1 MNEQRLQEY
10 LNLIQALL
18 ECPNGEE
25 IINTLNAHPHLIDP
39 DLVEVMQQKAA
50 MMAQQGNENN
60 ARFLTDLAQ
69 EIAAYLHNHLSPES
83 RQEYINFLV
92 EVLVATADS
101 KGNPQVVYPILK
113 ANQDK
118 LNHRLVALYP
128 NWANHILSQATPEQ
142 APSYAAAFVYFSNL
156 IQQFPLG
163 NRASNLDIAITG
175 YELILNIFTR
185 ENFPENWAMTQNN
198 LGNAYSDKITGNR
211 AENIDEAICCYQRAL
226 KVYTREDFPQDWAGT
241 QNNLGEAY
249 RTKITGNR
257 ADNIDEAICCYQQAL
272 EVRTREDF
280 PQDWAGTQNGLG
292 NAYSNKITGN
302 RAQNI
307 DEAIRCYQR
316 ALEVRTRE
324 DFPEDW
330 AGTQNNLAIAY
341 KNKITGNRAENI
353 DAAIACYQRALEV
366 RTREDFPEDWAM
378 TQNNLG
384 GAYSNKIT
392 GNRAENIDAAIA
404 CYQRALEVRTRED
417 FPEDWAGTQ
426 NGLGIAYK
434 NKITGNR
441 AENIDA
447 AIACYL
453 RALEVYTREDF
464 PEDWA
469 MTQNNL
475 GGAYSNKIT
484 GNRAE
489 NIDAAI
495 ACFQRALEVRTREDF
510 PEDWAMTQNNLGE
523 AYRNKITG
531 NRAEN
536 IDAAIACFQRALEVR
551 TREDFPKN
559 WAMTQ
564 NNLGNAHWSK
574 ITGNRAENID
584 EAIRCFQRA
593 LKVRTREDF
602 PQDWAGTQIGL
613 GSAYSNK
620 ITGNRAEN
628 IDEAIRCYQLALEVY
643 TREDFPEYWAM
654 TQNNLGITYSNKITG
669 NRAEN
674 IDSAIACY
682 QRALEVYT
690 REDFPEY
697 WAGTQNGLGNA
708 YSDKITGN
716 RAQNIDEAIA
726 CYQRALEVYSR
737 EDFPEYWAMTQNN
750 LGNAYK
756 NKITGNRAENIDEA
770 IRCYQR
776 ALEIRTP
783 EAFPK
788 DCLQSGR
795 NLGNLGFKEGKWEIA
810 IEGYES
816 AIKAVE
822 KSRSWSKTDA
832 SRQQII
838 ADSIDVYANIIQA
851 YINSGNLDKAIAY
864 VDRSRAKRLVDLM
877 ASNDLYADGEIPPQ
891 VQAYLQQ
898 YDQLQAEIDAERNR
912 LQNNSDSSQQQTEN
926 STNQG
931 TDKPTNKGTV
941 TSTRAAFQA
950 ATEKIAALEAEKQQV
965 WEQMRRLDPVLAGEK
980 EVNPLDFA
988 TIQQLIENPQTAIL
1002 NFFTTNNDTHIF
1014 IIYKDKNPELHTC
1027 TGFGYQTLQDLVV
1040 NEWLNPYFNKKQDGL
1055 WYAKISDFLQ
1065 QLADKLQLKN
1075 LVETYLQDI
1084 KELII
1089 IPHLFWHQIPFAAL
1103 PFLTDETQYLGD
1115 KFPIRYVPSSQILQY
1130 CQQRPQLDKINYG
1143 TVENPDGSLP
1153 SVEFEC
1159 ETIANLHQ
1167 IPAHQRL
1174 KGREQA
1180 TVKNYRQLA
1189 KQVQVLHSSHHAQ
1202 SRLDNPLE
1210 SILILADGQITLG
1223 QIMTPGFRLPN
1234 LSDVFLSCCETNLGV
1249 AGISDDILSLSTGF
1263 LCAGARN
1270 VVSTLWSVDD
1280 LATALFSIFY
1290 YQNRQR
1296 LNRPEALKKA
1306 QIDLR
1311 NLSGQTLASN
1321 YKAELQK
1328 YYDRQLQLADQKRQ
1342 KAKKNRQRLVAGT
1355 PDYQRWDEEYKQW
1368 DAIGNRIFRVQQ
1380 NLPILCGKEYPF
1392 ADPFYW
1398 AGFICSGLR

>member
-25 IINTLNAHPHLIDP
+25 IINTLTAHPHLLDP
-39 DLVEVMQQKAA
+39 DLVEVMRHLAA
-50 MMAQQGNENN
+50 MIAQDGYENN
-60 ARFLTDLAQ
+60 AIFLTNLAQ
-69 EIAAYLHNHLSPES
+69 QIAAYLHNHLSPES

-92 EVLVATADS
+92 EVLVATSDS

-118 LNHRLVALYP
+118 LNHKLVALYSD
-128 NWANHILSQATPEQ
+128 WAKNILSQATPEK
-142 APSYAAAFVYFSNL
+142 APSYAQVFLYFSKL
-156 IQQFPLG
+156 FRDFSLG
-163 NRASNLDIAITG
+163 NRASNLDIAIIG
-175 YELILNIFTR
+175 YELVLNLITR
-185 ENFPENWAMTQNN
+185 TDFPENWAMTQNN
-198 LGNAYSDKITGNR
+198 LGNAYLYKNTGNR
-211 AENIDEAICCYQRAL
+211 AENII
-226 KVYTREDFPQDWAGT
+226 
-241 QNNLGEAY
+241 N
-249 RTKITGNR
+249 
-257 ADNIDEAICCYQQAL
+257 
-272 EVRTREDF
+272 
-280 PQDWAGTQNGLG
+280 
-292 NAYSNKITGN
+292 
-302 RAQNI
+302 
-307 DEAIRCYQR
+307 EAIRCYQR
-316 ALEVRTRE
+316 
-324 DFPEDW
+324 
-330 AGTQNNLAIAY
+330 
-341 KNKITGNRAENI
+341 
-353 DAAIACYQRALEV
+353 
-366 RTREDFPEDWAM
+366 
-378 TQNNLG
+378 
-384 GAYSNKIT
+384 
-392 GNRAENIDAAIA
+392 
-404 CYQRALEVRTRED
+404 
-417 FPEDWAGTQ
+417 
-426 NGLGIAYK
+426 
-434 NKITGNR
+434 
-441 AENIDA
+441 
-447 AIACYL
+447 
-453 RALEVYTREDF
+453 
-464 PEDWA
+464 
-469 MTQNNL
+469 
-475 GGAYSNKIT
+475 
-484 GNRAE
+484 
-489 NIDAAI
+489 
-495 ACFQRALEVRTREDF
+495 
-510 PEDWAMTQNNLGE
+510 
-523 AYRNKITG
+523 
-531 NRAEN
+531 
-536 IDAAIACFQRALEVR
+536 
-551 TREDFPKN
+551 
-559 WAMTQ
+559 
-564 NNLGNAHWSK
+564 
-574 ITGNRAENID
+574 
-584 EAIRCFQRA
+584 
-593 LKVRTREDF
+593 
-602 PQDWAGTQIGL
+602 
-613 GSAYSNK
+613 
-620 ITGNRAEN
+620 
-628 IDEAIRCYQLALEVY
+628 ALEVY

-654 TQNNLGITYSNKITG
+654 TQNGLGNAYLDKITG
-669 NRAEN
+669 NWAEN
-674 IDSAIACY
+674 IIDEAIRCY

-690 REDFPEY
+690 REDFPEN
-697 WAGTQNGLGNA
+697 WAMTQNNLGTA

-716 RAQNIDEAIA
+716 RAENIDAAIRCYQLALEVYTRGEEFPENWAMTQNNLGEAYRKKITGNRAENIDTAIA
-726 CYQRALEVYSR
+726 CYQRALKVYTREEFPENWAMTQNNLGNAHWSKITDNRAENIDEAIRCYQQALELRTREDFPQYWADTQNNLGNAYSNKITGNRAENIDAAIRCYQLALEVR
-737 EDFPEYWAMTQNN
+737 TRADFPEYWAMTQNN
-750 LGNAYK
+750 LGNAYS
-756 NKITGNRAENIDEA
+756 NKITGNRAENIDAA
-770 IRCYQR
+770 IRCFQR

-783 EAFPK
+783 EAFPQ

-810 IEGYES
+810 IEGYET

-838 ADSIDVYANIIQA
+838 ADSIDVYENIIQA
-851 YINSGNLDKAIAY
+851 YINTGNLDKAIAY

-912 LQNNSDSSQQQTEN
+912 LQNNSDSSQQQTET
-926 STNQG
+926 SSNQG

-941 TSTRAAFQA
+941 ASTRAAFQA
-950 ATEKIAALEAEKQQV
+950 ATEKIATLEAEKQQV

-988 TIQQLIENPQTAIL
+988 TIQQLTQNPHTAIL

-1027 TGFGYQTLQDLVV
+1027 TGFGYQTLRDLVV
-1040 NEWLNPYFNKKQDGL
+1040 DEWLNPYLNKKQDGL

-1065 QLADKLQLKN
+1065 QLAEKLQLKT

-1103 PFLTDETQYLGD
+1103 PLTVPIKSQPPENKPSGMMRQVLEIFTRLEKKKTTNNISMPTETEIVSTQYLGD

-1130 CQQRPQLDKINYG
+1130 CQQRPPLDKINYG

-1167 IPAHQRL
+1167 IPADQRL

-1202 SRLDNPLE
+1202 SRLDRPLE

-1249 AGISDDILSLSTGF
+1249 ASISDDILSLSTGF

-1296 LNRPEALKKA
+1296 LNRPEALKQA

-1342 KAKKNRQRLVAGT
+1342 KAKKNRQRLVEGT

-1368 DAIGNRIFRVQQ
+1368 NEIATRIFKVQD

>member
-1 MNEQRLQEY
+1 MNEQRLQKY
-10 LNLIQALL
+10 L
-18 ECPNGEE
+18 
-25 IINTLNAHPHLIDP
+25 
-39 DLVEVMQQKAA
+39 
-50 MMAQQGNENN
+50 
-60 ARFLTDLAQ
+60 
-69 EIAAYLHNHLSPES
+69 LSPES
-83 RQEYINFLV
+83 QQEYINFLAQV
-92 EVLVATADS
+92 VQATANS
-101 KGNPQVVYPILK
+101 EGNPQVVYPILK

-118 LNHRLVALYP
+118 LNHKLVALYSD
-128 NWANHILSQATPEQ
+128 WANHILSQVAPEQ
-142 APSYAAAFVYFSNL
+142 APGYAQVFFYFSNL

-163 NRASNLDIAITG
+163 KISSNLDIAIIGYKLVLNLFNRADFPQDWAVTQNNLAIAYRSKITG
-175 YELILNIFTR
+175 NRAENIDAAISCYLLALKVYTRKDFPQYWTMTQNNLGNAYSDKITGNRAENIDAAICCFQRALEVITR
-185 ENFPENWAMTQNN
+185 EDFPQNWATTQNNLGSAYSDKITGNRAENIDAAIRCFQQALEVRTREDFPEHWAGIQNN

-226 KVYTREDFPQDWAGT
+226 
-241 QNNLGEAY
+241 
-249 RTKITGNR
+249 
-257 ADNIDEAICCYQQAL
+257 
-272 EVRTREDF
+272 
-280 PQDWAGTQNGLG
+280 
-292 NAYSNKITGN
+292 
-302 RAQNI
+302 
-307 DEAIRCYQR
+307 
-316 ALEVRTRE
+316 
-324 DFPEDW
+324 
-330 AGTQNNLAIAY
+330 
-341 KNKITGNRAENI
+341 
-353 DAAIACYQRALEV
+353 
-366 RTREDFPEDWAM
+366 
-378 TQNNLG
+378 
-384 GAYSNKIT
+384 
-392 GNRAENIDAAIA
+392 
-404 CYQRALEVRTRED
+404 
-417 FPEDWAGTQ
+417 
-426 NGLGIAYK
+426 
-434 NKITGNR
+434 
-441 AENIDA
+441 
-447 AIACYL
+447 
-453 RALEVYTREDF
+453 
-464 PEDWA
+464 
-469 MTQNNL
+469 
-475 GGAYSNKIT
+475 
-484 GNRAE
+484 
-489 NIDAAI
+489 
-495 ACFQRALEVRTREDF
+495 
-510 PEDWAMTQNNLGE
+510 
-523 AYRNKITG
+523 
-531 NRAEN
+531 
-536 IDAAIACFQRALEVR
+536 
-551 TREDFPKN
+551 
-559 WAMTQ
+559 
-564 NNLGNAHWSK
+564 
-574 ITGNRAENID
+574 
-584 EAIRCFQRA
+584 
-593 LKVRTREDF
+593 
-602 PQDWAGTQIGL
+602 
-613 GSAYSNK
+613 
-620 ITGNRAEN
+620 
-628 IDEAIRCYQLALEVY
+628 
-643 TREDFPEYWAM
+643 
-654 TQNNLGITYSNKITG
+654 
-669 NRAEN
+669 
-674 IDSAIACY
+674 
-682 QRALEVYT
+682 
-690 REDFPEY
+690 
-697 WAGTQNGLGNA
+697 
-708 YSDKITGN
+708 
-716 RAQNIDEAIA
+716 
-726 CYQRALEVYSR
+726 
-737 EDFPEYWAMTQNN
+737 
-750 LGNAYK
+750 
-756 NKITGNRAENIDEA
+756 
-770 IRCYQR
+770 
-776 ALEIRTP
+776 EIITP
-783 EAFPK
+783 EAFPQ
-788 DCLQSGR
+788 DCLRSGR
-795 NLGNLGFKEGKWEIA
+795 NLGDLGLKEGKWEIA

-838 ADSIDVYANIIQA
+838 ADSIDVYENIIQA
-851 YINSGNLDKAIAY
+851 YINSGNLEKAIAY

-898 YDQLQAEIDAERNR
+898 YDQLQAQIDAERNR

-988 TIQQLIENPQTAIL
+988 TIQQLTEKPQTAIL

-1040 NEWLNPYFNKKQDGL
+1040 DEWLNPYFNKKQDSL

-1065 QLADKLQLKN
+1065 QLADKLQLKT

-1089 IPHLFWHQIPFAAL
+1089 IPHLYWHQIPFAAL
-1103 PFLTDETQYLGD
+1103 PLTVPIKSQTPEKKPSEMMRQAIEIFTRLEKKKTTTNISMPTETETVSTQYLGD

-1130 CQQRPQLDKINYG
+1130 CQQRPPLDKINYG

-1159 ETIANLHQ
+1159 EKIANLHQ
-1167 IPAHQRL
+1167 IPADQRL

-1202 SRLDNPLE
+1202 SRLDRPLE

-1311 NLSGQTLASN
+1311 NLSDQTLASN

-1328 YYDRQLQLADQKRQ
+1328 HYQQQLQIAEQKRQ

-1368 DAIGNRIFRVQQ
+1368 NAIGKRIFRVQQ

>member
-25 IINTLNAHPHLIDP
+25 INTLNAHPHLIDP

-50 MMAQQGNENN
+50 MMAQDGDENH
-60 ARFLTDLAQ
+60 AIFLTNLAQ
-69 EIAAYLHNHLSPES
+69 QIAAYLHNHLSPEY

-92 EVLVATADS
+92 EVLVATSDS
-101 KGNPQVVYPILK
+101 NGNPQVVYPILK

-118 LNHRLVALYP
+118 LNPKLVALYP
-128 NWANHILSQATPEQ
+128 DWANHILSQATPEQ
-142 APSYAAAFVYFSNL
+142 APSYAAYFFYFSNL

-163 NRASNLDIAITG
+163 NRASNLDIAIIG
-175 YELILNIFTR
+175 YELVLNIFTR
-185 ENFPENWAMTQNN
+185 EDFPENWATAQNNLGNAYSDKITGNRAENIDEAIACFQRALEVRTREDFSEDWAGTQNNLGIAYSNKITGNQAENIDEAIACYQRALEVYTREDFPQDWAMTQNNLAIAYSNKITGNRAENIDAAIACYQRALEVRTRENFPENWAATQNNLGSAYSDKITGNRAENIDAAIACYQRALEVYTREDFPYEWATTQNGLGNAYKDKITGNRAENIDEAIRCFQRALEVITREDFPENWAMTQNN

-211 AENIDEAICCYQRAL
+211 AENIDEAIRCYQRAL
-226 KVYTREDFPQDWAGT
+226 EVYTREDFPENWAMT
-241 QNNLGEAY
+241 QNNLGTAY
-249 RTKITGNR
+249 SDKITGNR
-257 ADNIDEAICCYQQAL
+257 AENIDEAIRCYQLAL
-272 EVRTREDF
+272 EVDTREDF
-280 PQDWAGTQNGLG
+280 PEKWAATQNNLG
-292 NAYSNKITGN
+292 SAYSDKITGN
-302 RAQNI
+302 RAENI
-307 DEAIRCYQR
+307 DAAIRCYQR

-324 DFPEDW
+324 DFPENW
-330 AGTQNNLAIAY
+330 AMTQNNLGLAY
-341 KNKITGNRAENI
+341 RNKITGNRAENI

-366 RTREDFPEDWAM
+366 YTREDFPQDWAM

-384 GAYSNKIT
+384 FAYSEKIT
-392 GNRAENIDAAIA
+392 GN
-404 CYQRALEVRTRED
+404 
-417 FPEDWAGTQ
+417 
-426 NGLGIAYK
+426 K
-434 NKITGNR
+434 
-441 AENIDA
+441 
-447 AIACYL
+447 
-453 RALEVYTREDF
+453 
-464 PEDWA
+464 
-469 MTQNNL
+469 
-475 GGAYSNKIT
+475 
-484 GNRAE
+484 
-489 NIDAAI
+489 
-495 ACFQRALEVRTREDF
+495 
-510 PEDWAMTQNNLGE
+510 
-523 AYRNKITG
+523 
-531 NRAEN
+531 
-536 IDAAIACFQRALEVR
+536 
-551 TREDFPKN
+551 
-559 WAMTQ
+559 
-564 NNLGNAHWSK
+564 
-574 ITGNRAENID
+574 
-584 EAIRCFQRA
+584 
-593 LKVRTREDF
+593 
-602 PQDWAGTQIGL
+602 
-613 GSAYSNK
+613 
-620 ITGNRAEN
+620 
-628 IDEAIRCYQLALEVY
+628 
-643 TREDFPEYWAM
+643 
-654 TQNNLGITYSNKITG
+654 
-669 NRAEN
+669 
-674 IDSAIACY
+674 
-682 QRALEVYT
+682 
-690 REDFPEY
+690 
-697 WAGTQNGLGNA
+697 
-708 YSDKITGN
+708 
-716 RAQNIDEAIA
+716 
-726 CYQRALEVYSR
+726 
-737 EDFPEYWAMTQNN
+737 
-750 LGNAYK
+750 
-756 NKITGNRAENIDEA
+756 AENIDEA

-795 NLGNLGFKEGKWEIA
+795 NLGNLAFTEGKWEIA
-810 IEGYES
+810 IEGYEA

-822 KSRSWSKTDA
+822 KSRIWSKTDA

-912 LQNNSDSSQQQTEN
+912 LQNNSDSSKQQTET

-941 TSTRAAFQA
+941 TSTRAAYQA

-988 TIQQLIENPQTAIL
+988 TIQQLIENPHTAIL

-1040 NEWLNPYFNKKQDGL
+1040 DEWLNPYLNKKQDGL
-1055 WYAKISDFLQ
+1055 WYGKIWDFLQ
-1065 QLADKLQLKN
+1065 QLADKLQLKT

-1103 PFLTDETQYLGD
+1103 ALTVPIKSQTPEKKPSGMMRQVLEIFTRLEKKKTTTNISMPTETETVSTQYLGD

-1130 CQQRPQLDKINYG
+1130 CQQRPPLNKIDYG
-1143 TVENPDGSLP
+1143 TVENPDDSLP

-1159 ETIANLHQ
+1159 EKIANLHQ

-1249 AGISDDILSLSTGF
+1249 ASISDDILSLSTGF

-1296 LNRPEALKKA
+1296 LNRPEALKQA

-1342 KAKKNRQRLVAGT
+1342 KAKKNRQRLVEGT

-1368 DAIGNRIFRVQQ
+1368 NEIATRIFKVQD